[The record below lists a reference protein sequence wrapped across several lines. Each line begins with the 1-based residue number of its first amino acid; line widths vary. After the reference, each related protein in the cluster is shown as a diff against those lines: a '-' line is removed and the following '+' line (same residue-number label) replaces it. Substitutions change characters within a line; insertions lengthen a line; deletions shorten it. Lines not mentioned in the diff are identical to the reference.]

1 MPSSSLRFSELLG
14 GIAPF
19 TYLQFFGPSPIRPS
33 HSQWFIVL
41 PELSETVGRMSNSR
55 D

>member
-1 MPSSSLRFSELLG
+1 MPSSSLRFSGLLG
-14 GIAPF
+14 GITPF
-19 TYLQFFGPSPIRPS
+19 IYLQFFGHSPILPS

-41 PELSETVGRMSNSR
+41 PELSETVGIMSNSR